1 MERQMGETKCPHCHQ
16 KVSDRMCYTKSVIN
30 LKYHPNE
37 YREKKFCST
46 NCVKVYIEENKKET
60 KTSNVARVYNWGGGA
75 M

>member
-1 MERQMGETKCPHCHQ
+1 MERQMGETKCPQCHQ
-16 KVSDRMCYTKSVIN
+16 TVSDSMCYTKSDIN

-46 NCVKVYIEENKKET
+46 SCVKVYIEKIKK
-60 KTSNVARVYNWGGGA
+60 KRINQ